1 MATNKS
7 ESFSRALTLGRC
19 KVYLFD
25 WDAEKKSIQDRIG
38 KPFSIMKWNS
48 NTTDLSRLC
57 MLLSH
62 DDDIRIVNREWGTV
76 EVQAYS
82 QHPDHSAHVI
92 EFYTNPGDLM
102 LDCMSGRGTNL
113 LVGAALGRRV
123 VGYDMNP
130 TNLEK
135 VRSMAM
141 EQTDIDASDLQLHH
155 SDGCVMG
162 EWQISSTAATS

>member
-1 MATNKS
+1 
-7 ESFSRALTLGRC
+7 
-19 KVYLFD
+19 
-25 WDAEKKSIQDRIG
+25 
-38 KPFSIMKWNS
+38 MKWNS

-123 VGYDMNP
+123 VGYDMTP